1 MWPCSGHYRISK
13 LSCKQRGTKTDSAPS
28 GAGPSCS
35 CPCTTCDCCWI
46 QGLGLGPQ
54 AMMPHWATDIIVTT
68 CISRVI
74 SKLIQTLVQTACHLQ
89 PIWSSGG
96 CKLLLWVTQHR
107 PGVGCP
113 TLEASTLARKL
124 RRVQLTLLH
133 LLFSCKCSDFIFP
146 IQKVTPF
153 LCLIY
158 MCIYIYIIY
167 IYHHKAGLSATAQMQ
182 FQKWILN
189 IWVRRHL
196 RRSTVSPSAGLA
208 LRSIWSG
215 HSGFIQVGLENVQ
228 GWRQFNS
235 PGQTAPIRGFL
246 TVISSPSVLLEAV
259 G

>member
-46 QGLGLGPQ
+46 QGLGLCPQ

-74 SKLIQTLVQTACHLQ
+74 SKLIQTLVQTAWHLQ

-96 CKLLLWVTQHR
+96 CKLLLWVMQHR

-158 MCIYIYIIY
+158 IYTYNIYITTKQDYQP
-167 IYHHKAGLSATAQMQ
+167 L
-182 FQKWILN
+182 
-189 IWVRRHL
+189 L
-196 RRSTVSPSAGLA
+196 RCNSK
-208 LRSIWSG
+208 SG
-215 HSGFIQVGLENVQ
+215 HWTFGLE
-228 GWRQFNS
+228 GTSGGRQFHLLLGWLWDLS
-235 PGQTAPIRGFL
+235 DQGTQ
-246 TVISSPSVLLEAV
+246 VLSR
-259 G
+259 